1 MAVKEKEGWRF
12 KATAAL
18 LDVVG
23 EAVQSK
29 IRHIY
34 NYLIISPQCLGH
46 VHWHAKR
53 RALCVALLST
63 LCEIQVVMSTPRSI
77 PGSSQLIDF
86 HLYLTI

>member
-46 VHWHAKR
+46 VHACQASG
-53 RALCVALLST
+53 ALRST